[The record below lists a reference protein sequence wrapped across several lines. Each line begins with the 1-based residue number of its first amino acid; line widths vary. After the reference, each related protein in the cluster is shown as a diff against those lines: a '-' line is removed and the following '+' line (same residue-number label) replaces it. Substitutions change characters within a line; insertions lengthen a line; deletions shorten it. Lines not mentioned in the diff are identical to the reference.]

1 VPELPEV
8 ETIRRGLEPHVTGQE
23 ITEVIV
29 LRPSQLRNVTPAEL
43 SCRLKGRI
51 IERLARRGKYLLFFC
66 SSNQVLAIH
75 LRMTGQLLYYPS
87 GQAVGVHTRLVL
99 CLQLPAQL
107 HFRDVRALGQITL
120 LTADQL
126 SSWRPLS
133 VLGPEPLSPAFTL
146 EGLQQALAC
155 RRAPIKNVLLGQQ
168 AVAGLGNIYADE
180 TLFQAGINPLRPANV
195 LSVTEVKALWAAIRQ
210 TLFAGIVQGGTS
222 ISNYVNAHGAPGSY
236 QQQLLVYGRKG
247 QKCKHC
253 GSELV
258 GCRLAGRSTV
268 YCPHCQPLKG
278 IALKD

>member
-1 VPELPEV
+1 
-8 ETIRRGLEPHVTGQE
+8 
-23 ITEVIV
+23 
-29 LRPSQLRNVTPAEL
+29 
-43 SCRLKGRI
+43 
-51 IERLARRGKYLLFFC
+51 
-66 SSNQVLAIH
+66 
-75 LRMTGQLLYYPS
+75 M
-87 GQAVGVHTRLVL
+87 
-99 CLQLPAQL
+99 
-107 HFRDVRALGQITL
+107 
-120 LTADQL
+120 
-126 SSWRPLS
+126 
-133 VLGPEPLSPAFTL
+133 
-146 EGLQQALAC
+146 
-155 RRAPIKNVLLGQQ
+155 
-168 AVAGLGNIYADE
+168 AGLGNIYADE